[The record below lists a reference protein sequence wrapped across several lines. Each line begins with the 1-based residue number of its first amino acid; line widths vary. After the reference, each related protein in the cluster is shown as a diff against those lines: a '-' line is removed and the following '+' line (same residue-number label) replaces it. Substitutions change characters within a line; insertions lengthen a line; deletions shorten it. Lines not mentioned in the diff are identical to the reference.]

1 MRLHYAVIFMI
12 IASFMIQ
19 YIFMSMIMTNDLT
32 NVKNSL
38 SKVYLSSIMGITMG
52 IIEVVMYDVN
62 MSRLSLSYYIPLV
75 LSLLVFIYL
84 YRAQVFVTDKEYLN
98 EMIEHHSMA
107 LLTSGEILKKTHS
120 YKVSKI
126 AQTIKQTQQDEIR
139 IMQDTLDSLTK

>member
-1 MRLHYAVIFMI
+1 
-12 IASFMIQ
+12 
-19 YIFMSMIMTNDLT
+19 MTNDLM
-32 NVKNSL
+32 NIKNSL

-107 LLTSGEILKKTHS
+107 LLTSDEILKKTHS